1 MKKPIRVLLVDDH
14 AIVRD
19 GIRSLL
25 KTQPDIEVVGE
36 ANNGQAA
43 VSTAE
48 SLHPD
53 VVLMDLVMPGMDG
66 IEAIRRIVNDRPES
80 RILVLTSFSA
90 EDKVFPAIKAGAMGY
105 LLKDCDSE
113 ELVRAIHQVYLGEP
127 SLHPK
132 IARMLLREVTA
143 PRGEGIAAPPPRP
156 ERPAAVQRPAV
167 VPRPTVDPLT
177 ERELEVLKLVAQ
189 GKSNREIADE
199 LVVSKEAVRT
209 HVSSI
214 LSKLHLASR
223 TQATLFALRKGLTS
237 LDDGSSPL
245 NAGHNDPQAGL

>member
-36 ANNGQAA
+36 ADNGQAA
-43 VSTAE
+43 VSMVGNLE
-48 SLHPD
+48 PD

-66 IEAIRRIVNDRPES
+66 IEAIRRIVDGRPES

-90 EDKVFPAIKAGAMGY
+90 EDKVFAAIKAGAMGY
-105 LLKDCDSE
+105 LLKDSDSE
-113 ELVRAIHQVYLGEP
+113 ELVRAIHQVQRGES

-132 IARMLLREVTA
+132 VARMLLQEMTA
-143 PRGEGIAAPPPRP
+143 PRGEGSAEPPPRP
-156 ERPAAVQRPAV
+156 GRPAV
-167 VPRPTVDPLT
+167 VSRPAVDPLT
-177 ERELEVLKLVAQ
+177 ERELDVLKLVAH

-199 LVVSKEAVRT
+199 LVVSEGTVRT
-209 HVSSI
+209 HVSNI

-223 TQATLFALRKGLTS
+223 TQATLFALREGLTS
-237 LDDGSSPL
+237 LDDASFPL
-245 NAGHNDPQAGL
+245 NAGQQDA

>member
-1 MKKPIRVLLVDDH
+1 MVDDH

-36 ANNGQAA
+36 AEDGQAA
-43 VSTAE
+43 VTMAG
-48 SLHPD
+48 SLAPD
-53 VVLMDLVMPGMDG
+53 VVLMDLVMPGMDW
-66 IEAIRRIVNDRPES
+66 IEAIRRIVAGRPES

-113 ELVRAIHQVYLGEP
+113 ELVRAILQVQRGES

-132 IARMLLREVTA
+132 IARMLLQEMAA
-143 PRGEGIAAPPPRP
+143 PRGAGVSRSPPRP
-156 ERPAAVQRPAV
+156 ERPTA
-167 VPRPTVDPLT
+167 DPLT
-177 ERELEVLKLVAQ
+177 ERELDVLKLVAH

-199 LVVSKEAVRT
+199 LVVAEGTVRT
-209 HVSSI
+209 HVSNI

-223 TQATLFALRKGLTS
+223 TQATLFALREGLTS
-237 LDDGSSPL
+237 LDDASISL
-245 NAGHNDPQAGL
+245 VAGHSYP

>member
-14 AIVRD
+14 TIVRD

-25 KTQPDIEVVGE
+25 KTQPDIEVAGE
-36 ANNGQAA
+36 ASNGRDAL
-43 VSTAE
+43 SMAE
-48 SLHPD
+48 SLRPD
-53 VVLMDLVMPGMDG
+53 VVVMDLVMPGMDG
-66 IEAIRRIVNDRPES
+66 IEAIRLIVDGRPES

-113 ELVRAIHQVYLGEP
+113 ELVLAIHQVHRGES

-132 IARMLLREVTA
+132 IARMLLQEL
-143 PRGEGIAAPPPRP
+143 AAARSLSDGGSPPRS
-156 ERPAAVQRPAV
+156 ERLA
-167 VPRPTVDPLT
+167 VDPLT
-177 ERELEVLKLVAQ
+177 ERELEVLRLVAR

-199 LVVSKEAVRT
+199 LVVTEGTVRT
-209 HVSSI
+209 HVSNI

-223 TQATLFALRKGLTS
+223 TQATLFALREGLTS
-237 LDDGSSPL
+237 LDETASLPGASQK
-245 NAGHNDPQAGL
+245 DP

>member
-1 MKKPIRVLLVDDH
+1 MKKPIPRIGPIRVLLVDDH

-25 KTQPDIEVVGE
+25 KTQPEIEVVGE
-36 ANNGQAA
+36 ADNGQAA
-43 VSTAE
+43 VSMAE
-48 SLHPD
+48 SLEPD

-66 IEAIRRIVNDRPES
+66 IEAIRRIMDGRPES

-113 ELVRAIHQVYLGEP
+113 ELVRAIHQVHRGES

-132 IARMLLREVTA
+132 IARMLLQEMTA
-143 PRGEGIAAPPPRP
+143 PRGADSAEPPPRP
-156 ERPAAVQRPAV
+156 E
-167 VPRPTVDPLT
+167 RPTVDPLT
-177 ERELEVLKLVAQ
+177 ERELEVLKLVAH

-199 LVVSKEAVRT
+199 LVVAEGTVRT
-209 HVSSI
+209 HVSNI

-223 TQATLFALRKGLTS
+223 TQATLFALREGLTS
-237 LDDGSSPL
+237 LDDASIPL
-245 NAGHNDPQAGL
+245 DAGRPQGEPYPPCP

>member
-1 MKKPIRVLLVDDH
+1 MKKPIRILLVDDH

-36 ANNGQAA
+36 AEDGQAA
-43 VSTAE
+43 VAMAG
-48 SLHPD
+48 SLAPD

-66 IEAIRRIVNDRPES
+66 IEAIRRIVDGRPES

-113 ELVRAIHQVYLGEP
+113 ELVRAILQVHRGES
-127 SLHPK
+127 SLHPR
-132 IARMLLREVTA
+132 IARMLLQEMIA
-143 PRGEGIAAPPPRP
+143 PRGEGISRPPPRP
-156 ERPAAVQRPAV
+156 ERPTA
-167 VPRPTVDPLT
+167 DPLT
-177 ERELEVLKLVAQ
+177 ERELEVLKLVAH

-199 LVVSKEAVRT
+199 LVVSEGTVRT
-209 HVSSI
+209 HVSNI

-223 TQATLFALRKGLTS
+223 TQATLFALREGLTS
-237 LDDGSSPL
+237 LDDASISL
-245 NAGHNDPQAGL
+245 ADDHSCSESDP

>member
-19 GIRSLL
+19 GIHSLL

-36 ANNGQAA
+36 AGNGRDA
-43 VSTAE
+43 VSQAE
-48 SLHPD
+48 SLQPD

-66 IEAIRRIVNDRPES
+66 IEAIRLIVDGQPDS

-113 ELVRAIHQVYLGEP
+113 ELVRAIRQVHQGES
-127 SLHPK
+127 SLHPR
-132 IARMLLREVTA
+132 IARMLLREM
-143 PRGEGIAAPPPRP
+143 GAADRPSPSGSEPP
-156 ERPAAVQRPAV
+156 PAAVRPA
-167 VPRPTVDPLT
+167 VDPLT
-177 ERELEVLKLVAQ
+177 ERELDVLKLVAH

-199 LVVSKEAVRT
+199 LVVAEGTVRT
-209 HVSSI
+209 HVSNI

-223 TQATLFALRKGLTS
+223 TQATLFALREGLTS
-237 LDDGSSPL
+237 LDDASIPPDAAQNGS
-245 NAGHNDPQAGL
+245 